1 MKFLVL
7 FALFLAAV
15 AIVNAKNNYEWGQ
28 KGEKDILLAEE
39 KVSKAFIVGL
49 SVSTKY
55 TFSQKNNFDAKTI
68 TYIEVNDQK
77 KGEKGAVTTLLSGG
91 PGSKGCTLKF
101 KSQTGKGIN
110 DIVKIYGR

>member
-7 FALFLAAV
+7 FALLCAV
-15 AIVNAKNNYEWGQ
+15 AIVSGEKKDYEWGQ
-28 KGEKDILLAEE
+28 KGAKDILLAEH
-39 KVSKAFIVGL
+39 KVSKLFIVGL

-55 TFSQKNNFDAKTI
+55 TFSQKNYLDAKTI
-68 TYIEVNDQK
+68 TYIEVKDQK
-77 KGEKGAVTTLLSGG
+77 KEEKGAVVTLLSGG